1 MPLFEIATG
10 LKIAGSI
17 FGGRSRKKR
26 ARKQFRRAVLRIRED
41 AQTAKENL
49 QRQEEQY
56 FAALEAS
63 VGATGMRSTSG
74 MVQAIR
80 QSEAEKGILRR
91 EAILQQEERAIQDA
105 AEQKKSVTSAANFNM
120 FSSIVDA
127 GLGYF
132 SNMPASSSASAS
144 VSPSPSY
151 ARNLPT
157 QQGPQMHMS
166 TPMPNRYY

>member
-1 MPLFEIATG
+1 MSLFAFATG
-10 LKIAGSI
+10 VKIAGSLI
-17 FGGRSRKKR
+17 GGQSKKRR
-26 ARKQFRRAVLRIRED
+26 ARKQFSRAVRRTRQDVEIAR
-41 AQTAKENL
+41 KNL
-49 QRQEEQY
+49 TRQEQQY
-56 FAALEAS
+56 FSSLEAS
-63 VGATGMRSTSG
+63 VGATGVRTTSG
-74 MVQAIR
+74 SVAEIK
-80 QSEAEKGILRR
+80 QSEMEKNILRR
-91 EAILQQEERAIQDA
+91 EAILQQEQRAIQDA

-132 SNMPASSSASAS
+132 SNMPASPSASAS